1 MSDYKII
8 DVNERD
14 PSGTSL
20 KGFIQED
27 YSTLVQAFG
36 EPHYQQTAE
45 YGVEDKVFTSWEL
58 VFTIQE
64 PGEEDTTTFRS
75 TIYDW
80 KEDSDRVAKDT
91 PKYKWHVGGDHY
103 LSVDAVQKWITQT
116 FSS

>member
-20 KGFIQED
+20 KGYIQED

-36 EPHYQQTAE
+36 EPHYQSND
-45 YGVEDKVFTSWEL
+45 GDKVFTSWEL
-58 VFTIQE
+58 EFTIQV
-64 PGEEDTTTFRS
+64 PLEDTETFRA

-80 KEDSDRVAKDT
+80 KEDSPRVAKET
-91 PKYKWHVGGDHY
+91 PKYQWHVGGDHY
-103 LSVDAVQKWITQT
+103 LSVDAVQKWIIQAYQA
-116 FSS
+116 

>member
-1 MSDYKII
+1 MEDYKII

-20 KGFIQED
+20 KGYITED

-36 EPHYQQTAE
+36 EPHYQTDD
-45 YGVEDKVFTSWEL
+45 GDKVFTSWEL
-58 VFTIQE
+58 EFTIQE

-80 KEDSDRVAKDT
+80 KEDSARVAKET

-103 LSVDAVQKWITQT
+103 LSADAVQKWITQT

>member
-1 MSDYKII
+1 MEDYKII

-14 PSGTSL
+14 PSWTSL
-20 KGFIQED
+20 KGYITED

-36 EPHYQQTAE
+36 EPHYQSND
-45 YGVEDKVFTSWEL
+45 GDKVFTSWEL
-58 VFTIQE
+58 EFTIQE

-80 KEDSDRVAKDT
+80 KEDSARVAKET

-103 LSVDAVQKWITQT
+103 LSVDAVQKWIVQT
-116 FSS
+116 YQA

>member
-1 MSDYKII
+1 MEDYKII

-20 KGFIQED
+20 KGYIQED

-36 EPHYQQTAE
+36 EPHYQQTADA
-45 YGVEDKVFTSWEL
+45 VEDKVFTSWEL
-58 VFTIQE
+58 EFTIQE
-64 PGEEDTTTFRS
+64 DGEEEFETFRA

-80 KEDSDRVAKDT
+80 KEDSPRVAKET

-116 FSS
+116 YTS

>member
-20 KGFIQED
+20 KGYIQED

-36 EPHYQQTAE
+36 EPHYQSND
-45 YGVEDKVFTSWEL
+45 GDKVFTSWEL
-58 VFTIQE
+58 EFTIQE
-64 PGEEDTTTFRS
+64 DGEEDTTTFRS

-80 KEDSDRVAKDT
+80 KEDSPRVAKET
-91 PKYKWHVGGDHY
+91 PKYQWHVGGDHY